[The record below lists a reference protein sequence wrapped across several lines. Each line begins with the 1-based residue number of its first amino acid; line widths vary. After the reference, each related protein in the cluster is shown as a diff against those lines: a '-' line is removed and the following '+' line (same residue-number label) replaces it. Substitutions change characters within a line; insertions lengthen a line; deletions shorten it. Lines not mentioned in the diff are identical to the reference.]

1 MLCCAERK
9 QIVDEELISKKDL
22 LEATGISYGQL
33 YRWKRKNLIPEEWFI
48 KKAVSTGQETF
59 FPKQKILARIDKI
72 KNMKEDVSL
81 NDLADVF
88 SPSAA
93 GLVAAEKRDLARII
107 SGQAMDMLV
116 EETGDKERFS
126 SVEVLAVYAME
137 KALNSGEAGKDE
149 AKLLLETLLAHYY
162 KYEGKNCSIYL
173 LRKMGVSSCC
183 LAMDAADMQ
192 FDKGVKTAVRINLA
206 ALTEELKLKF

>member
-1 MLCCAERK
+1 
-9 QIVDEELISKKDL
+9 VDEELISKKDL
-22 LEATGISYGQL
+22 LEITSISYGQL

-88 SPSAA
+88 SSSAA
-93 GLVAAEKRDLARII
+93 GLVAAEKRDLARIT
-107 SGQAMDMLV
+107 SGQVMDMLV
-116 EETGDKERFS
+116 EKAGDKERFT
-126 SVEVLAVYAME
+126 SVEVLAAYAAE
-137 KALNSGEAGKDE
+137 KALGSGEAAKAE
-149 AKLLLETLLAHYY
+149 AKLILETLLSYY
-162 KYEGKNCSIYL
+162 SKYEGKNCSIYL

-192 FDKGVKTAVRINLA
+192 FDTGVKTALRINLA
-206 ALTEELKLKF
+206 ALTEELKSKL